1 MAAERLSMRTIKEVL
16 RLKWEKK
23 FSNHQIAQSCNIAR
37 STIRG
42 YLARAQSAGLSWPL
56 TPDQDDGFLEA
67 LLFPPVPTAVLEK
80 RGLPEMEY
88 LRKELNRKGVTLYLL
103 WLEYRAA
110 NPDGYQYSQ
119 FCLLYRQWT
128 GKLDVCLR
136 QTHRA
141 GEKLFVD
148 YAGQTIP
155 VTDPVSG
162 QTRES
167 YLFIAA
173 LGASSYTFAC
183 ASFSQ
188 DLPS

>member
-1 MAAERLSMRTIKEVL
+1 MPA
-16 RLKWEKK
+16 
-23 FSNHQIAQSCNIAR
+23 AQSGNTWTVP
-37 STIRG
+37 S
-42 YLARAQSAGLSWPL
+42 SAGLSWPL
-56 TPDQDDGFLEA
+56 TPDLDDGPLKPSC
-67 LLFPPVPTAVLEK
+67 FPSAPTAAPEK

-88 LRKELNRKGVTLYLL
+88 IRKELTRKGVTLYLL

-162 QTRES
+162 QVQRGLS
-167 YLFIAA
+167 FYRRLGRQQLHLCLGLFLAGPSF
-173 LGASSYTFAC
+173 LGRC
-183 ASFSQ
+183 
-188 DLPS
+188 PCPGV

>member
-1 MAAERLSMRTIKEVL
+1 
-16 RLKWEKK
+16 
-23 FSNHQIAQSCNIAR
+23 
-37 STIRG
+37 
-42 YLARAQSAGLSWPL
+42 
-56 TPDQDDGFLEA
+56 
-67 LLFPPVPTAVLEK
+67 
-80 RGLPEMEY
+80 MEY
-88 LRKELNRKGVTLYLL
+88 IRKELNRKGVTLHLL

-162 QTRES
+162 QIREAS
-167 YLFIAA
+167 LFIAA
-173 LGASSYTFAC
+173 LGASSYTFAW
-183 ASFSQ
+183 ASFSRTFPPGSKAISGR
-188 DLPS
+188 LPSSAASQRSSSRTISSPV